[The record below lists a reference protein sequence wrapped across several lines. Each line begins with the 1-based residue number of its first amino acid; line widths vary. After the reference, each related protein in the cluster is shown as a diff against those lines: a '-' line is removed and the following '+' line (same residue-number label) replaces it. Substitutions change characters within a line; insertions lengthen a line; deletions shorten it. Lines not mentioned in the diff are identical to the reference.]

1 MVCAH
6 KLILSFE
13 KGCKTLSVT
22 YGDSSP
28 KGRAKSTA
36 ESFLIMPNTLATG
49 FKSWLPLRGKT
60 SPAPGED
67 VAQRQKGESGT
78 PSGVTERFTPINK
91 NRQRRGKEEKA
102 ALAVYENS
110 QTFAAVRR
118 WLVVCPLPWLLPRIS
133 RGQCFLKGPRRPVPA
148 GDARF
153 SLPAWHLGRM
163 FFCSSLTAP
172 LLYRIKME
180 FLCEEFEQIENKRSR
195 CTSFCTAAP
204 FFTIFL

>member
-1 MVCAH
+1 MQTQRNA
-6 KLILSFE
+6 
-13 KGCKTLSVT
+13 KG
-22 YGDSSP
+22 SP
-28 KGRAKSTA
+28 TRATTTTA
-36 ESFLIMPNTLATG
+36 ASGEP
-49 FKSWLPLRGKT
+49 
-60 SPAPGED
+60 ED
-67 VAQRQKGESGT
+67 VNLAPAKVDSFAKGSPTRGAGERSE
-78 PSGVTERFTPINK
+78 TERFNPQTNK
-91 NRQRRGKEEKA
+91 NSQRRGKEEKA

-133 RGQCFLKGPRRPVPA
+133 RGQYFLKGPRRPASA

>member
-1 MVCAH
+1 MQTQRNA
-6 KLILSFE
+6 
-13 KGCKTLSVT
+13 KGSPTRATTTTAASGGNREELLGQRPAGRECKTLHEADAGSRNP
-22 YGDSSP
+22 D
-28 KGRAKSTA
+28 A
-36 ESFLIMPNTLATG
+36 
-49 FKSWLPLRGKT
+49 
-60 SPAPGED
+60 GE
-67 VAQRQKGESGT
+67 RSE
-78 PSGVTERFTPINK
+78 TERFNPQTNK
-91 NRQRRGKEEKA
+91 NSQRRGKEEKA
-102 ALAVYENS
+102 ALPVYENS

-118 WLVVCPLPWLLPRIS
+118 WLVVCPPPWLLPRIS
-133 RGQCFLKGPRRPVPA
+133 RGQFFLKGPRRPVSA
-148 GDARF
+148 RDARF

>member
-1 MVCAH
+1 M
-6 KLILSFE
+6 
-13 KGCKTLSVT
+13 
-22 YGDSSP
+22 
-28 KGRAKSTA
+28 
-36 ESFLIMPNTLATG
+36 
-49 FKSWLPLRGKT
+49 
-60 SPAPGED
+60 
-67 VAQRQKGESGT
+67 
-78 PSGVTERFTPINK
+78 
-91 NRQRRGKEEKA
+91 
-102 ALAVYENS
+102 YENS

-133 RGQCFLKGPRRPVPA
+133 RGQCFLKGPRRPVSA

-204 FFTIFL
+204 FFTIFQADTQIIVFSACTIYDFFARMVPKSSGFYFNLFRYFVNFSMSSLLPPTSMWSEPPRTVSPS